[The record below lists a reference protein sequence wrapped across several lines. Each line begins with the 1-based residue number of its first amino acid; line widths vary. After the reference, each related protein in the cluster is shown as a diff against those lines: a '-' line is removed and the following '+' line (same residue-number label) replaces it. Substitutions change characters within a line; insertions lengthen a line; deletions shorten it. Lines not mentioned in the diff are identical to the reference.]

1 MRLQNKVI
9 IVTGSTTGIGK
20 AIALRCVSEGAKVV
34 IHGLEKDLGES
45 VISQLGYDSAVLHI
59 EDISNGGVADRLV
72 DIAVRNFGKLDAV
85 VNNAAAVLSSNI
97 ETTDTAFFE
106 KILRINLLAPFALIR
121 AALPYLSKT
130 KGCVLNIGSV
140 NAYSGEPNL
149 LAYSVSKGG
158 LMTLS
163 RNLGDTLHREYG
175 VRVNQ
180 INPGWVLT
188 EREIQR
194 KREHGLND
202 DWPAALPA
210 VYAPSGRILLPEEIA
225 AAAIYWLADECGPV
239 SGQVLDIEQHPFIG
253 RNPPKDS
260 STIPSKPPIKINS
273 FKYAKASSISQ
284 SIYERFV

>member
-1 MRLQNKVI
+1 MRLQDKVI

-34 IHGLEKDLGES
+34 IHGLEKELGET
-45 VISQLGYDSAVLHI
+45 VMSQLGKDNAVLHI
-59 EDISNGGVADRLV
+59 EDISNAGAADCLV
-72 DIAVRNFGKLDAV
+72 DVAVRTFGKLDAV

-106 KILRINLLAPFALIR
+106 KILRINLVAPLALIR

-163 RNLGDTLHREYG
+163 RNLGDTLHREHG

-194 KREHGLND
+194 KREQGLTD
-202 DWPAALPA
+202 DWYAALPR
-210 VYAPSGRILLPEEIA
+210 VYAPAGRIFFPEEIA

-239 SGQVLDIEQHPFIG
+239 SGQVSDIEQHPFIG
-253 RNPPKDS
+253 RNPAKDT
-260 STIPSKPPIKINS
+260 STIPSTTNKKN
-273 FKYAKASSISQ
+273 
-284 SIYERFV
+284 